1 MKQLRINIRRV
12 GIFLCALFVVMSA
25 YGVYSVAVNG
35 SRWFSSASN
44 TFVRSKKKSVIPGRI
59 LDRNNYVLAD
69 NDHEQLNADGMPKRK
84 YHDEPTV
91 RTAMVHVV
99 GDEKDRVKN
108 GVESF
113 MTASLYGFDMSM
125 GERISCFIQGKKR
138 IGDDVYLTVDEK
150 LSSFILYGERQKD
163 NLYGA
168 PQEDNIV
175 FPADKKGAV
184 VVMNYQTGEVLAEV
198 SLPHFDPLA
207 SASEDAALNRAVR
220 VRYAPGSTFKIVT
233 AAATIENDADAA
245 IRAYQCAGEL
255 QVGDGSRNI
264 TDAGGDAHGQLT
276 LQKAFQE
283 SCNNAF
289 ARIAMNLGDE
299 KLRKTAENFGFN
311 DNFLFRTMV
320 VENSSYPTENRTE
333 TELAWTGVGQSE
345 LLVTPMH
352 MCLIAA
358 AVANDG
364 VMMEPYVVAKTVAN
378 NGTLRS
384 ATQSR
389 VYRQA
394 MEPET
399 AALIKEYMRLVVTGG
414 TGKSA
419 NITGVRVCGKTGSA
433 EVDTQENTN
442 AWFVGFIDDAAHP
455 YAIAVVVEDAGGG
468 GSVAA
473 PIARQVFEW
482 MLQNGY

>member
-12 GIFLCALFVVMSA
+12 GIFLCALFVVMAA

-59 LDRNNYVLAD
+59 LDRNNDVLAD

-84 YHDEPTV
+84 YHDDPTV

-125 GERISCFIQGKKR
+125 GERISCFVQGKKR
-138 IGDDVYLTVDEK
+138 IGDDVHLTVDAL
-150 LSSFILYGERQKD
+150 LSRQISA
-163 NLYGA
+163 L
-168 PQEDNIV
+168 
-175 FPADKKGAV
+175 FPSDKKGAV

-264 TDAGGDAHGQLT
+264 TDAGGGAHGQLT
-276 LQKAFQE
+276 LQKAFQD

-311 DNFLFRTMV
+311 DHFLFRTMV
-320 VENSSYPTENRTE
+320 VEDSSYPTENRTE

-414 TGKSA
+414 TGRSA

-455 YAIAVVVEDAGGG
+455 YAIAVVVEDAGTGG
-468 GSVAA
+468 GVAA
-473 PIARQVFEW
+473 PIAKQAFEW
-482 MLQNGY
+482 MLVNGY